1 MTKSLTTR
9 VGSLSRARPLLT
21 PFDILL
27 LNNDNTLNNHV
38 HARFRLHMR
47 KNGAGGA
54 PGRRHAH
61 TTRSHATRND
71 GRTRAVRR
79 IHPQMVL

>member
-27 LNNDNTLNNHV
+27 LNNDNTLTLV
-38 HARFRLHMR
+38 PSKFRGFYPSLRARCTSPRGVRGPPLGMASEYSMYRPGPMR
-47 KNGAGGA
+47 
-54 PGRRHAH
+54 
-61 TTRSHATRND
+61 
-71 GRTRAVRR
+71 
-79 IHPQMVL
+79 QM

>member
-38 HARFRLHMR
+38 HAHFWLHMR
-47 KNGAGGA
+47 KSGAGST
-54 PGRRHAH
+54 PGQRRAH
-61 TTRSHATRND
+61 TTRSHGTRND
-71 GRTRAVRR
+71 GRRRAIRAIDPR
-79 IHPQMVL
+79 IVM

>member
-38 HARFRLHMR
+38 HAHFRLHMR
-47 KNGAGGA
+47 KSGAGGA
-54 PGRRHAH
+54 PGQRHDARPDRTAQA
-61 TTRSHATRND
+61 TTPERGQNDPSTR
-71 GRTRAVRR
+71 
-79 IHPQMVL
+79 I

>member
-38 HARFRLHMR
+38 HAHFRLHMR
-47 KNGAGGA
+47 KNGASGA

-61 TTRSHATRND
+61 TTRSHGTRND
-71 GRTRAVRR
+71 GRKRAIRP
-79 IHPQMVL
+79 IHPLMVM

>member
-9 VGSLSRARPLLT
+9 VGSLSLARPLLT

-38 HARFRLHMR
+38 HAHFWLHMR
-47 KNGAGGA
+47 KSGAGGA
-54 PGRRHAH
+54 PGQRHAR
-61 TTRSHATRND
+61 TTRSHGTRND
-71 GRTRAVRR
+71 GRTRAKRP
-79 IHPQMVL
+79 IDPPMLL